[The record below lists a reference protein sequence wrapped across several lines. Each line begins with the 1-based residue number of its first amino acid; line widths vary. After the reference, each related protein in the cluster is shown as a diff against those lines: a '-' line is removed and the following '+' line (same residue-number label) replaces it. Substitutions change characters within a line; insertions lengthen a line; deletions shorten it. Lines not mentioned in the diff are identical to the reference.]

1 VLLVQEAVMTTLT
14 DRVAVTEDT
23 AMVKAPAPAS
33 ARVPSARAEVG
44 RRNEL
49 ARMEWVERTL
59 ARVPAGWRLLDAGA
73 GEQQFRKFCGHL
85 SYVSQDFAE
94 YDGKGD
100 GAALHPG
107 RWDPSGLDIISDIA
121 AIPEPDGSFDAVLCT
136 EVFEHLPDPLAAL
149 HEFSRLLRPGGRL
162 ILTAPFCSLTHLA
175 PYHFA
180 TGFSRYWYR
189 THLPAMGFEVHELK
203 ENGNFFEYLAQE
215 VRRSR
220 GVARRYANDNMS
232 DEEWAAAETLLGAME
247 RLSAKDRGSSE
258 LLHFGCHVLAMRV

>member
-1 VLLVQEAVMTTLT
+1 MTTLT
-14 DRVAVTEDT
+14 ERVGVTEDT
-23 AMVKAPAPAS
+23 TTVKSLANGGAPTL
-33 ARVPSARAEVG
+33 RAEVG

-59 ARVPAGWRLLDAGA
+59 ARIPAGWRLLDAGA
-73 GEQQFRKFCGHL
+73 GEQQFRRFCSHL
-85 SYVSQDFAE
+85 RYVSQDFGE

-107 RWDPSGLDIISDIA
+107 KWETAGLDIISDIA

-149 HEFSRLLRPGGRL
+149 NEFARLLRPGGLL

-189 THLPAMGFEVHELK
+189 THLPALGFEVRELK

-220 GVARRYANDNMS
+220 GVARRYANDNLS
-232 DEEWAAAETLLGAME
+232 DEEWSAAETLLGAME

-258 LLHFGCHVLAMRV
+258 LLHFGCHVLAMRI